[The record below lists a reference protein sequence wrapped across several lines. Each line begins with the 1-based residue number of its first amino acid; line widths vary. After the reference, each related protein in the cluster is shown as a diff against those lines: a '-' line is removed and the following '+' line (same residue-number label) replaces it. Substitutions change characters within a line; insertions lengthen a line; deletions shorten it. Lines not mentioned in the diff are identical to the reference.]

1 MRNTSEE
8 IHHSENPDGS
18 PSCNCDRPTESQQLL
33 QTLLTEF
40 RQYRT
45 RRRWFRLVGVFAF
58 IGVLGGS
65 IALSWLDAPNQP
77 DRFTA
82 VIEISGVIGFD
93 NDNSAAGLEE
103 RFQAAFNAP
112 GCQGVIALINSP
124 GGSPVQSGQLHR
136 ALRLLDRAHSNV
148 PLYAVISDVGA
159 SGGYYIATA
168 AEKIFVDPASIV
180 GSIGVIANGF
190 GFVDTLGKLGVER
203 RLTTA
208 GQHKAMLDPFSP
220 IRAGDQAQLQAIV
233 DGIHQQ
239 FIKAVKQGRGNRL
252 DDDPVIFSGRVWIGE
267 QAITLGLADNFGSVN
282 EVARNVI
289 GTPEIVDF
297 SVRSNWRA
305 RLLDQLAA
313 RVISALGT
321 GGMADY
327 LSLN

>member
-1 MRNTSEE
+1 MKNTSEE
-8 IHHSENPDGS
+8 IHHSENPEGS

-45 RRRWFRLVGVFAF
+45 RRRWFWLVAVFAF

-65 IALSWLDAPNQP
+65 ISLFWLDAPSQP

-208 GQHKAMLDPFSP
+208 GQLEGKITGPTGGPRVQRF
-220 IRAGDQAQLQAIV
+220 
-233 DGIHQQ
+233 
-239 FIKAVKQGRGNRL
+239 GNRADGRL
-252 DDDPVIFSGRVWIGE
+252 FIPELSPVRESTQPPQLRACRLNESGEG
-267 QAITLGLADNFGSVN
+267 
-282 EVARNVI
+282 
-289 GTPEIVDF
+289 
-297 SVRSNWRA
+297 
-305 RLLDQLAA
+305 RLK
-313 RVISALGT
+313 R
-321 GGMADY
+321 
-327 LSLN
+327 